1 MKRGMMRFT
10 LELLSPLRVGS
21 GSNDPL
27 LDAPVVRDAFGDY
40 RVPGSSLAGAVRAHL
55 EKVGL
60 GGLFGEGGDASS
72 ASAVEFS
79 DGFLVDW
86 DGTTVLSKRLAG
98 DAPAMARVL
107 EVQDR
112 VRIDHTSGTAA
123 PGGKF
128 DAEVVPLGLRF
139 RFEIGCV
146 DRGGSREPLDVSGV
160 LGAILAAFEAGDIRL
175 GAEVT
180 NGLGMVKPVAGTVSH
195 DVHDL
200 ATPAG
205 LVAARSVSPWIDEP
219 LRNAGGLPGAAA
231 ARAAESHAAVDG
243 TVRILFR
250 ADGPILVGGSQRPSP
265 RSGDSTA
272 AEADLLFGH
281 TLVADYA
288 RGEFVS
294 RPWIPGSSVKGVLR
308 HRVRHVLE
316 ATGRHDAERCVDAWF
331 GSVGEHGASPSLVRV
346 HGQVLDDEKPTVV
359 QHVAID
365 RLTGGSLQGA
375 LYAEAPIWREG
386 LIVDVTLELNCLP
399 VDGAAALAH
408 ALLDMGTGS
417 LPIGGG
423 VNRGNGRL
431 MFAAEEDPARGF
443 HGRAVRFDVM
453 HEGRRYTHTD
463 GFEHLQNLERALDAS
478 PPLPDLQ
485 EGAT

>member
-1 MKRGMMRFT
+1 
-10 LELLSPLRVGS
+10 
-21 GSNDPL
+21 
-27 LDAPVVRDAFGDY
+27 
-40 RVPGSSLAGAVRAHL
+40 
-55 EKVGL
+55 
-60 GGLFGEGGDASS
+60 
-72 ASAVEFS
+72 
-79 DGFLVDW
+79 
-86 DGTTVLSKRLAG
+86 
-98 DAPAMARVL
+98 
-107 EVQDR
+107 
-112 VRIDHTSGTAA
+112 
-123 PGGKF
+123 
-128 DAEVVPLGLRF
+128 
-139 RFEIGCV
+139 
-146 DRGGSREPLDVSGV
+146 
-160 LGAILAAFEAGDIRL
+160 
-175 GAEVT
+175 
-180 NGLGMVKPVAGTVSH
+180 
-195 DVHDL
+195 
-200 ATPAG
+200 
-205 LVAARSVSPWIDEP
+205 
-219 LRNAGGLPGAAA
+219 
-231 ARAAESHAAVDG
+231 
-243 TVRILFR
+243 
-250 ADGPILVGGSQRPSP
+250 
-265 RSGDSTA
+265 
-272 AEADLLFGH
+272 
-281 TLVADYA
+281 
-288 RGEFVS
+288 
-294 RPWIPGSSVKGVLR
+294 
-308 HRVRHVLE
+308 
-316 ATGRHDAERCVDAWF
+316 
-331 GSVGEHGASPSLVRV
+331 V